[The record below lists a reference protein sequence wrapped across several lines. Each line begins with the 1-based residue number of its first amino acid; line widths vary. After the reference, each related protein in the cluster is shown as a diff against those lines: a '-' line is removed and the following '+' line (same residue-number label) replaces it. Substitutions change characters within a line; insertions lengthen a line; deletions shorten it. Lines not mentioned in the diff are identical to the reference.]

1 MVLKSSFALQG
12 EINEIVI
19 IPGSSIVLKFY
30 VLLLAECLQLD
41 KFIIISSPCK
51 KLIVGSR
58 FTDSSLLDEMSVK

>member
-1 MVLKSSFALQG
+1 MVLKSSFTLQG

-41 KFIIISSPCK
+41 ELVIISSSCK
-51 KLIVGSR
+51 KLIMGSG
-58 FTDSSLLDEMSVK
+58 FADSSLLDEMSVK